1 MDISQEAQ
9 PCRSF
14 AECMSAFEDLE
25 QKTEGIFT
33 IELSGL
39 ESLLNTIR
47 ATLDE
52 AATKK
57 AAVWLQQWTHICT
70 SPSYFEQNVDGDEFL
85 SQAEAHLLPDDLP
98 PCTCHHASDL
108 IIDDLQDRIADQL
121 LSTMEAFWK
130 NRPSDLEEL
139 KLVRQKLDEEIVC
152 FNKLSANHAK
162 ISRALEDAERK
173 TEDLQIRLAASERDA
188 TDKERL
194 VSDRY
199 RELERGFY
207 DKVQKLV
214 ESRVRDE
221 KARLA
226 DRLEDLEAKAL
237 RYAKLLDENEL
248 LRAKILQGDR
258 EQVLLK
264 RVKLEMEKK
273 YQDRDD
279 EAKAFKE
286 GYDQISNDIQMLQTE
301 RAVLQAD
308 YDTLKEE
315 QGGWS
320 KQQTS
325 SSELRCVDQ
334 PAVLNHPISARP
346 AVDRQAAELQHLAG
360 LIITWQATLHN
371 ATVERNG
378 STKQKEF
385 LEGKIREAEQ
395 QLKKLKPAHPS
406 KPHRG
411 SDTQSTPKNP
421 HTRKQFVVSGMAD
434 GQDVLSSPISTL
446 ATRQKPRVAVEAFPA
461 LSASAVKTTTSNT
474 RKSLRLVEILK
485 EQKLDAH
492 KRPG

>member
-25 QKTEGIFT
+25 QKTERIFT

-70 SPSYFEQNVDGDEFL
+70 SPSYFEQNVEGNESL

-121 LSTMEAFWK
+121 LSMMEAFWK
-130 NRPSDLEEL
+130 NRPSDIEEL
-139 KLVRQKLDEEIVC
+139 KLVREKLDQEIIC

-162 ISRALEDAERK
+162 ISRALEDAERRA
-173 TEDLQIRLAASERDA
+173 EDLEIRLAAFERDA

-199 RELERGFY
+199 RELERSY
-207 DKVQKLV
+207 CNKVQKLV

-221 KARLA
+221 RARLV

-248 LRAKILQGDR
+248 LKAKILQGDR

-273 YQDRDD
+273 YQDRDE

-286 GYDQISNDIQMLQTE
+286 GYDQISNDIQMLQIE

-308 YDTLKEE
+308 YDTLK
-315 QGGWS
+315 
-320 KQQTS
+320 K
-325 SSELRCVDQ
+325 R
-334 PAVLNHPISARP
+334 
-346 AVDRQAAELQHLAG
+346 
-360 LIITWQATLHN
+360 
-371 ATVERNG
+371 
-378 STKQKEF
+378 
-385 LEGKIREAEQ
+385 
-395 QLKKLKPAHPS
+395 
-406 KPHRG
+406 
-411 SDTQSTPKNP
+411 
-421 HTRKQFVVSGMAD
+421 TRRMV
-434 GQDVLSSPISTL
+434 
-446 ATRQKPRVAVEAFPA
+446 
-461 LSASAVKTTTSNT
+461 
-474 RKSLRLVEILK
+474 
-485 EQKLDAH
+485 
-492 KRPG
+492 

>member
-25 QKTEGIFT
+25 QKTERIFT

-70 SPSYFEQNVDGDEFL
+70 SPSYFEQNVEGNESL

-121 LSTMEAFWK
+121 LSMMEAFWK
-130 NRPSDLEEL
+130 NRPSDIEEL
-139 KLVRQKLDEEIVC
+139 KLVREKLDQEIIC

-162 ISRALEDAERK
+162 ISRALEDAERRA
-173 TEDLQIRLAASERDA
+173 EDLEIRLAAFERDA

-199 RELERGFY
+199 RELERSY
-207 DKVQKLV
+207 YNKVQKLV

-221 KARLA
+221 RARLV

-248 LRAKILQGDR
+248 LKAKISQGDR

-273 YQDRDD
+273 YQDRDE

-286 GYDQISNDIQMLQTE
+286 GYDQISNDIQMLQIE

-308 YDTLKEE
+308 YDTLKKE
-315 QGGWS
+315 QEGWS

-325 SSELRCVDQ
+325 SSELRRVDQ
-334 PAVLNHPISARP
+334 PAVLNQPISARA
-346 AVDRQAAELQHLAG
+346 AVVRQAAELQHLAG
-360 LIITWQATLHN
+360 LIIT
-371 ATVERNG
+371 
-378 STKQKEF
+378 
-385 LEGKIREAEQ
+385 
-395 QLKKLKPAHPS
+395 
-406 KPHRG
+406 
-411 SDTQSTPKNP
+411 
-421 HTRKQFVVSGMAD
+421 
-434 GQDVLSSPISTL
+434 
-446 ATRQKPRVAVEAFPA
+446 
-461 LSASAVKTTTSNT
+461 
-474 RKSLRLVEILK
+474 
-485 EQKLDAH
+485 
-492 KRPG
+492 